1 MGRGVPSFSETVRR
15 RRNNI
20 LTRKHRYDTWENR
33 EWFDALFGRRYLTAP
48 GSYSNFRSVQRYTL
62 LEVLRD
68 SLLDFDLPSAV
79 HAVVAISATGG
90 QLQAHV
96 AHRAKDTDVSSIT
109 LRTENEGLLAG
120 LELLLIAKGGAKRT
134 DGTQQAN
141 VSLTQAVLHY
151 RTLEYN
157 SIRPLI
163 DGVQLQHERAAFL
176 LVLAKDPLRA
186 LAELADHP
194 PPRFLSFPS
203 NWGTHAHYRPF
214 RDVFRGLLHHS
225 LWATAVEP
233 AKARKRKRESA
244 DTLALRDKGGTQEGH
259 VDAASH
265 RSPLFA
271 SATALHHPA
280 EASDHKREA
289 LKNLQRAQQH
299 FEGDPLLAC
308 CTAQLLLADGQP
320 VAAHE
325 CLEALISQRPRD
337 SDSYTLKAIFVQ
349 SNPASTAH
357 AERKATVAGP
367 AAAAAGSVE
376 DAEVEELRQLGQL
389 YLSALRLDP
398 SNDFALRQVAQLNA
412 RDVVPADAFAGVL
425 AEHLDIC
432 PASGQAWRS
441 LAELLPT
448 ICHDQD
454 QMEVLWS
461 DRRPWWRRAH
471 FSPLS
476 GGQRCA
482 ELARQLQSSEGMCR
496 AVLHKG
502 ICALYILG
510 REAVSLVDAIQA
522 ALASAHR
529 DELAAELAQISERV
543 LSN

>member
-1 MGRGVPSFSETVRR
+1 MGRGVPSFSETVR
-15 RRNNI
+15 
-20 LTRKHRYDTWENR
+20 
-33 EWFDALFGRRYLTAP
+33 
-48 GSYSNFRSVQRYTL
+48 VQRYTL

-176 LVLAKDPLRA
+176 L
-186 LAELADHP
+186 
-194 PPRFLSFPS
+194 
-203 NWGTHAHYRPF
+203 
-214 RDVFRGLLHHS
+214 
-225 LWATAVEP
+225 
-233 AKARKRKRESA
+233 
-244 DTLALRDKGGTQEGH
+244 
-259 VDAASH
+259 
-265 RSPLFA
+265 
-271 SATALHHPA
+271 
-280 EASDHKREA
+280 EASPCC
-289 LKNLQRAQQH
+289 
-299 FEGDPLLAC
+299 GD
-308 CTAQLLLADGQP
+308 Q
-320 VAAHE
+320 
-325 CLEALISQRPRD
+325 
-337 SDSYTLKAIFVQ
+337 
-349 SNPASTAH
+349 
-357 AERKATVAGP
+357 AGCGESS
-367 AAAAAGSVE
+367 AAGSVE

-448 ICHDQD
+448 ICHDQA
-454 QMEVLWS
+454 MVAT
-461 DRRPWWRRAH
+461 RP
-471 FSPLS
+471 FLTT
-476 GGQRCA
+476 
-482 ELARQLQSSEGMCR
+482 
-496 AVLHKG
+496 V
-502 ICALYILG
+502 
-510 REAVSLVDAIQA
+510 
-522 ALASAHR
+522 
-529 DELAAELAQISERV
+529 
-543 LSN
+543 